1 MKLRKVSAVL
11 MSMSMVGAMAV
22 PTFADE
28 AKTIEPCEITF
39 WHAMNGKQE
48 ESLTALTDKFNE
60 ENEYGITVTL
70 VNQGNYSDLSTK
82 LTANAAADTLPDLSQ
97 GYNNWVTAYTDK
109 IIPLDD
115 FVTDED
121 FDYDDLIDSYKDECE
136 VYGFVACVPFNKS
149 TYVYFY
155 NKTLFDEV
163 GIDVPTT
170 WDEFLNVCEVFK
182 EAGNVQTVRQGV
194 VDIEGHGDLDAAILI
209 PVLAPG
215 DPGMAVPRHAA
226 WELDLHVGE
235 PGDAGDEEVVQ
246 DVAVLRQDALLDGG
260 GLVGLAL
267 GAERAEIGN
276 AAVHVHVHVDVGAI
290 RFDGGVGGL
299 AEVILHHRAIRQE
312 TAAQL
317 RHGVARPGNGE
328 EEAQKEGQA
337 SRPDGGQEV
346 RDVHHHG
353 GARPGVRHGGE
364 VGELPGTGTLGHID
378 DLSCHGGLP
387 FPTKNAPPPLIG
399 AKHGFTVPP

>member
-155 NKTLFDEV
+155 NKTLFD
-163 GIDVPTT
+163 
-170 WDEFLNVCEVFK
+170 N
-182 EAGNVQTVRQGV
+182 EAGLETVSYIMNLYNSGYARLVGEDSYFSNVISNQMIGGYIGSCTGV
-194 VDIEGHGDLDAAILI
+194 SYITADGWELGVA
-209 PVLAPG
+209 PVPG
-215 DPGMAVPRHAA
+215 NKEKAVNQAGTNIYMFSTDENKQNAA
-226 WELDLHVGE
+226 WEYMKYLTSVDSTIQWSEETGYLPVRKSAYETDEFKKFMDEDKTNNYKSAYEQSPYFFAQPVFDGSYDVMNTVSTVLEDSILDELE
-235 PGDAGDEEVVQ
+235 PEEV
-246 DVAVLRQDALLDGG
+246 LEN
-260 GLVGLAL
+260 LVTELNDKL
-267 GAERAEIGN
+267 G
-276 AAVHVHVHVDVGAI
+276 VD
-290 RFDGGVGGL
+290 
-299 AEVILHHRAIRQE
+299 
-312 TAAQL
+312 
-317 RHGVARPGNGE
+317 GVAAE
-328 EEAQKEGQA
+328 EESSSVAE
-337 SRPDGGQEV
+337 
-346 RDVHHHG
+346 
-353 GARPGVRHGGE
+353 
-364 VGELPGTGTLGHID
+364 
-378 DLSCHGGLP
+378 
-387 FPTKNAPPPLIG
+387 
-399 AKHGFTVPP
+399 

>member
-109 IIPLDD
+109 IVPLDD

-170 WDEFLNVCEVFK
+170 WDELTEAGKKLK
-182 EAGNVQTVRQGV
+182 EAK
-194 VDIEGHGDLDAAILI
+194 DIEIL
-209 PVLAPG
+209 
-215 DPGMAVPRHAA
+215 
-226 WELDLHVGE
+226 
-235 PGDAGDEEVVQ
+235 
-246 DVAVLRQDALLDGG
+246 
-260 GLVGLAL
+260 
-267 GAERAEIGN
+267 
-276 AAVHVHVHVDVGAI
+276 
-290 RFDGGVGGL
+290 GV
-299 AEVILHHRAIRQE
+299 
-312 TAAQL
+312 
-317 RHGVARPGNGE
+317 
-328 EEAQKEGQA
+328 
-337 SRPDGGQEV
+337 
-346 RDVHHHG
+346 
-353 GARPGVRHGGE
+353 
-364 VGELPGTGTLGHID
+364 D
-378 DLSCHGGLP
+378 DLSGFLEASLHQNDCEYVSEDGALFDNEAGLETVSYIMNLYNSGYARLVGQLLLLCYFQP
-387 FPTKNAPPPLIG
+387 DDRRLHRFLYWCFLHHCRWMG
-399 AKHGFTVPP
+399 AWRSTCSGQQGKGR

>member
-109 IIPLDD
+109 IVPLDD

-170 WDEFLNVCEVFK
+170 WDELTEAGKKLK
-182 EAGNVQTVRQGV
+182 EAK
-194 VDIEGHGDLDAAILI
+194 DIEIL
-209 PVLAPG
+209 
-215 DPGMAVPRHAA
+215 
-226 WELDLHVGE
+226 
-235 PGDAGDEEVVQ
+235 
-246 DVAVLRQDALLDGG
+246 
-260 GLVGLAL
+260 
-267 GAERAEIGN
+267 
-276 AAVHVHVHVDVGAI
+276 
-290 RFDGGVGGL
+290 GV
-299 AEVILHHRAIRQE
+299 
-312 TAAQL
+312 
-317 RHGVARPGNGE
+317 
-328 EEAQKEGQA
+328 
-337 SRPDGGQEV
+337 
-346 RDVHHHG
+346 
-353 GARPGVRHGGE
+353 
-364 VGELPGTGTLGHID
+364 D
-378 DLSCHGGLP
+378 DLSGFLEASLHQNDCEYVSEDGALFDNEAGLETVSYIMNLYNSGYARLVGEDSY
-387 FPTKNAPPPLIG
+387 FSMLSPTR
-399 AKHGFTVPP
+399 